1 VELLVVRLLLSVSN
15 AVSSSSSL
23 SPIRKAF
30 GRTAL
35 SIKSKLRTR
44 HRLRNN
50 CAMVPRIF
58 GRVIFFDSFIF
69 GGVNDDADVVD
80 CGVGV
85 TGVDMLVMLPAAT
98 SGT

>member
-1 VELLVVRLLLSVSN
+1 M
-15 AVSSSSSL
+15 A
-23 SPIRKAF
+23 
-30 GRTAL
+30 
-35 SIKSKLRTR
+35 
-44 HRLRNN
+44 
-50 CAMVPRIF
+50 PRIF

-69 GGVNDDADVVD
+69 GGVNVDADGVD